1 MVLSVLTCPVPFWE
15 NGGFSACAR
24 QRYLEN
30 FIPFATVLISLALLL
45 LPAFQYWRRLHRQS
59 NGFEPLANSESYQQ
73 VDQNAVSIIA
83 AHGPWLSWLEGSLL
97 VATIVIILFFVAY
110 FGSSS
115 ESLPLGLLISSI
127 YCFGLWGVRR
137 WAFSFAP
144 GARNLI
150 RSHSGAL
157 YALGWL
163 CLGFITLSTFASPV
177 DRAWTL
183 TTLLVDAL
191 STLVLLLHITAPNII
206 VRSNAGRLHE
216 YAQLGKESSASLISR
231 WTFSW
236 VNSVIWKAFRDQ
248 LNISD
253 LHALNWD
260 DTAMVTSRRFYNGA
274 PATLK
279 LLWRLYYFTKYDLLK
294 QGAWAVLFSLVSFCP
309 AFLLRFILDYLESPS
324 TTSRNNAW
332 LCVAGLLVAG
342 VVTGIADCQCEW
354 LGRKVS
360 VRLRAILIDDIFTKV
375 LSRRVTKPAK
385 ASGDL
390 EDSAQDT
397 SATDG
402 NILNLMAVDAASVSE
417 VGAHMHLAWVNFPLQ
432 LTIAC
437 LVLYSILGISGIL
450 GVILMIALLPL
461 NVLVSKRQVA
471 AQMKV
476 LGAADSRVQASNEL
490 ISNIRVIK
498 LCAWEEEFRKKVG
511 RLRKLE
517 LSELRIRFFWWSV
530 SMTVFYS
537 LPFITT
543 ILTLFIYTIVEDKTL
558 ETKTAFPALAI
569 FAVLR
574 IPLDRMSSM
583 ISFILQAHVSV
594 GRIEQFLKERGTTRH
609 DQRMEGDGLV
619 IGFENATFEWP
630 TQRDAEPSASDD
642 IQLAEI
648 SPTGAFRLTNL
659 QIKFHNN
666 GLNVICG
673 PSGSGKSSLLLAL
686 LGEMDLLRGRVYLPL
701 AQQPMD
707 DHSLTSNAAYCP
719 QEPWIMNQ
727 TIRANILFGLPLQN
741 HRYKMVL
748 DAVALNRD
756 IAELENGDLAI
767 AGERGSR
774 LSGGQKQ
781 RIALARAL
789 YSPATFLLLDDCL
802 SALDARTGRHILF
815 HTIKGPLMKGRTC
828 ILATHHAQLVLPHC
842 DFAVFL
848 ENGSIKQQGSV
859 SELIKLGVVE
869 SNSLVAK
876 AEDGIK
882 TYFTHN
888 SQMAADD
895 GLQSEASEAE
905 ALDGPPVG
913 ENASSKTKAESAYHE
928 EMGTGAVSFSVIK
941 TYLTSMGSRRF
952 WTVVFSAFALQQI
965 TSLGTN
971 LWVKTWAQSFDE
983 LAKDP
988 GDPQGDARHVN
999 SVYYLAVYGLICL
1012 SYVLVSFVRDLMT
1025 FSGALKAS
1033 ARIFDNLL
1041 DSILHARLMFFD
1053 KVPFGQIT
1061 NRFSRDVEAVD
1072 QEVAPHSTSTFYTFC
1087 SLATVIILISA
1098 MIPVFLPIAAIIC
1111 FAYYIIT
1118 VIYINS
1124 ARDLKRIESVQRS
1137 PLYQHFG
1144 EALAGYIS
1152 VRAYGHV
1159 ERYIKESQI
1168 LIDGY
1173 NQPYILLWAA
1183 KEWLTLR
1190 IACLSALISWLTG
1203 TFLLWSM
1210 DRGTVSPGIAG
1221 LALTYAATFSDNV
1234 LWFVQLYA
1242 IVQQSFNSVERIVEY
1257 TDIEQEPSEPLEPS
1271 PYDLSPHWPL
1281 HGHVHF
1287 QGYTTRYASDL
1298 DPVLVDLSFE
1308 VNAGQRVAVVGRTGA
1323 GKSTLALALIRAIEA
1338 DAGRITIDDISIASV
1353 NLDHLRRAVTVV
1365 PQDPTLF
1372 DGSLRDNLD
1381 PLHQY
1386 TDDDLR
1392 NVLQRLQ
1399 FFQSLSSGDLD
1410 HPAVALSMGQRQLV
1424 CIARALLRRSRILVL
1439 DEATASIDHD
1449 TDALIQAALR
1459 SSIATGTTV
1468 LTIAHRLLTIVD
1480 YDRVVVLDSG
1490 RVVEQGSVAELL
1502 HKRGDRAFFRQLC
1515 EQSGD
1520 LAHIERVVQ
1529 SQKPH
1534 RAFEE

>member
-1 MVLSVLTCPVPFWE
+1 MVLSVLICPVPFWE
-15 NGGFSACAR
+15 NGGFSGCAR

-30 FIPFATVLISLALLL
+30 LIPFATVLISLTLLL
-45 LPAFQYWRRLHRQS
+45 LPACQYWRRFHRRS
-59 NGFEPLANSESYQQ
+59 NGFEPLANSESHQQ
-73 VDQNAVSIIA
+73 ADQNAVPLMA
-83 AHGPWLSWLEGSLL
+83 AHGPWLSWLEGLLL
-97 VATIVIILFFVAY
+97 VATIVILLSFVAH

-115 ESLPLGLLISSI
+115 ESLPLGLLISST
-127 YCFGLWGVRR
+127 YCFGLWCVRR

-157 YALGWL
+157 YGLGWL
-163 CLGFITLSTFASPV
+163 CLVFITLSTFTSPV
-177 DRAWTL
+177 DKAWTL
-183 TTLLVDAL
+183 TTILVDAL
-191 STLVLLLHITAPNII
+191 STLVLLLHITTPNVI
-206 VRSNAGRLHE
+206 VRSNAGRLHG
-216 YAQLGKESSASLISR
+216 YVQLGEESSASLISR

-236 VNSVIWKAFRDQ
+236 VHSVIWKAFRDQ

-253 LHALNWD
+253 LYALNWD
-260 DTAMVTSRRFYNGA
+260 DTTMVTSRRFYNCA
-274 PATLK
+274 SVALK

-294 QGAWAVLFSLVSFCP
+294 QGAWAVLFSLLSFCP

-342 VVTGIADCQCEW
+342 VATGIADCQCEW

-360 VRLRAILIDDIFTKV
+360 VRLRAILINDIFTKV
-375 LSRRVTKPAK
+375 LSRRIARPAK

-390 EDSAQDT
+390 ENSSQDT

-402 NILNLMAVDAASVSE
+402 NILNLMAVDAASISE

-437 LVLYSILGISGIL
+437 LALYSILGVSGIS

-461 NVLVSKRQVA
+461 NVVVSKRQVA

-476 LGAADSRVQASNEL
+476 LSAADSRVQASNEL

-498 LCAWEEEFRKKVG
+498 LCAWEEQFRKKVG

-543 ILTLFIYTIVEDKTL
+543 ILTLFIYTIVEDKPL
-558 ETKTAFPALAI
+558 ETKIAFPALAI

-594 GRIEQFLKERGTTRH
+594 GRIEKFLKEKGTTRH
-609 DQRMEGDGLV
+609 SQLIEGDGLM

-630 TQRDAEPSASDD
+630 TQGDAEPSASGD
-642 IQLAEI
+642 IQRAEF
-648 SPTGAFRLTNL
+648 SPTGAFRLTNI
-659 QIKFHNN
+659 QVEFHNN

-686 LGEMDLLRGRVYLPL
+686 LGEMDLLRGRVHLPV
-701 AQQPMD
+701 AQQSMNND
-707 DHSLTSNAAYCP
+707 SLTSNAAYCP

-727 TIRANILFGLPLQN
+727 PIRANILFGLPLQN
-741 HRYKMVL
+741 HRYKMVF
-748 DAVALNRD
+748 DAVDLNRD
-756 IAELENGDLAI
+756 LAKLENGDLAI

-789 YSPATFLLLDDCL
+789 YSPASLLLLDDCL

-815 HTIKGPLMKGRTC
+815 HTLKGPLMKGRTC

-842 DFAVFL
+842 DFAIFL

-859 SELIKLGVVE
+859 SELIKSGIVE
-869 SNSLVAK
+869 SNSLGAK
-876 AEDGIK
+876 AEYGLK
-882 TYFTHN
+882 TNFAHS

-895 GLQSEASEAE
+895 RLQSEASEAD
-905 ALDGPPVG
+905 ALNTPLVG
-913 ENASSKTKAESAYHE
+913 ANASSKTDTEPAYHE
-928 EMGTGAVSFSVIK
+928 KTGTGAVSFSVIK
-941 TYLTSMGSRRF
+941 TYLTSMGSGKF
-952 WTVVFSAFALQQI
+952 WAVVFVAFVLQQI

-971 LWVKTWAQSFDE
+971 LWVKIWAQSFDE

-988 GDPQGDARHVN
+988 EDPQRDPRHIN

-1033 ARIFDNLL
+1033 ARIFDSLL

-1087 SLATVIILISA
+1087 SLAAVIILISA
-1098 MIPVFLPIAAIIC
+1098 IIPVFLPVAVIIC
-1111 FAYYIIT
+1111 FAYSIIT

-1124 ARDLKRIESVQRS
+1124 ARDLKRVESVQRS

-1159 ERYIKESQI
+1159 ERYIKENQI

-1190 IACLSALISWLTG
+1190 IACLSALISWMTG
-1203 TFLLWSM
+1203 TFLLWGM

-1257 TDIEQEPSEPLEPS
+1257 TDIEQEPSEPLEPP

-1281 HGHVHF
+1281 HGHVRF
-1287 QGYTTRYASDL
+1287 QGYTARYASEL
-1298 DPVLVDLSFE
+1298 DPVLIDLSFE

-1338 DAGRITIDDISIASV
+1338 DTGRITIDDISIASV

-1392 NVLQRLQ
+1392 SVLQRLQ

-1410 HPAVALSMGQRQLV
+1410 HPAVALSLGQRQLV

-1449 TDALIQAALR
+1449 TDTLIQAALR

-1480 YDRVVVLDSG
+1480 YDCVVVLDSG

-1502 HKRGDRAFFRQLC
+1502 RKRGDKAFFRQLC

-1529 SQKPH
+1529 TQKPD
-1534 RAFEE
+1534 RTFEE